1 MLQSL
6 LLADNAISGTTPSS
20 LWTNVT
26 TLHTLT
32 LSSNPISGTL
42 SGPVLMKSLLLND
55 MALSGSLPSFS
66 RPGLNS
72 TLAVL
77 SLARNYLTGST
88 DALEQESSLE
98 TIILS
103 AVSVLLL
110 AYLSLCVGSL
120 QNYFSCE
127 VAGLDEA
134 TGLGQGVFQDP
145 TTEALQSAGRAS
157 LQQTGINPFASLEN
171 RNYSNTALSFAG
183 NTQASSHLLYLL
195 IEHIDDAQLT
205 RGAAFIPPTAP
216 RRLLKVDAVQDGERR
231 LFSGGPSSHTVHT
244 ETGIVR

>member
-1 MLQSL
+1 MQVGRPWPVALVTELTVLQSCSIQSTLPDLSGALMLRSL
-6 LLADNAISGTTPSS
+6 LLADNAISGTTPNS
-20 LWTNVT
+20 LLNNLTA
-26 TLHTLT
+26 HTVT

-110 AYLSLCVGSL
+110 ACLSLCVGSL

-157 LQQTGINPFASLEN
+157 LQQTGITRLHLSKIAITPTQRFHSLATP
-171 RNYSNTALSFAG
+171 R
-183 NTQASSHLLYLL
+183 QA
-195 IEHIDDAQLT
+195 
-205 RGAAFIPPTAP
+205 
-216 RRLLKVDAVQDGERR
+216 
-231 LFSGGPSSHTVHT
+231 HTCCT
-244 ETGIVR
+244 F